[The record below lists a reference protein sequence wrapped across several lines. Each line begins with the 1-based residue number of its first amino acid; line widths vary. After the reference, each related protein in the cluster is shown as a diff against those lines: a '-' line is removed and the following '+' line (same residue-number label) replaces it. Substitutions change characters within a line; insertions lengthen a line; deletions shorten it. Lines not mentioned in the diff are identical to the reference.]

1 MFYDS
6 NVFLFCKFQLVPR
19 FLNVSTKGLF
29 RPGLRLQAEK
39 SDGLHLKLTEGTVAA
54 IGIISR
60 ENPLTV
66 FKTSRW
72 VRDAATLCREKT

>member
-1 MFYDS
+1 MAVLTWS
-6 NVFLFCKFQLVPR
+6 KTSGREC
-19 FLNVSTKGLF
+19 
-29 RPGLRLQAEK
+29 
-39 SDGLHLKLTEGTVAA
+39 DGLHLKLTEGTVAA